1 MNMKAIKILVALATP
16 TVLSAC
22 ASVQDSPEYIEL
34 TSKYDVLAE
43 KYDAD
48 VAKDK
53 VDLIKQVKLLSE
65 EKSSIEMTNEMLQ
78 AENTKLHATAR
89 ETKKSLEE
97 TSEKL
102 GKTQQAF
109 GNYIN
114 QNSRLAIAE
123 LYTKGSGMF
132 TEVQLS
138 DVQTLKLEYS
148 SKEVVFVKFSSG
160 GYLHD
165 GWYELSY
172 MVNSYNLP
180 KMTYGKS
187 SFRGVTLLGKDG
199 RELTLEECY
208 ECKSR

>member
-1 MNMKAIKILVALATP
+1 MNTKKIKLLVALAAS

-22 ASVQDSPEYIEL
+22 ASVQESSEYIEL
-34 TSKYDVLAE
+34 RTKFDALEE
-43 KYDAD
+43 KYNAD
-48 VAKDK
+48 IAKEK
-53 VDLIKQVKLLSE
+53 VDLIKQVERLNDETLSVD
-65 EKSSIEMTNEMLQ
+65 MTNEQLRT
-78 AENTKLHATAR
+78 ENTKLHTTISQ
-89 ETKKSLEE
+89 TKKSLEE

-114 QNSRLAIAE
+114 QNTRLAIAE
-123 LYTKGSGMF
+123 QYTKGSGMF

-148 SKEVVFVKFSSG
+148 SKEVVFVKFSTG

-172 MVNSYNLP
+172 TVNSYNLP

-208 ECKSR
+208 ECKS

>member
-1 MNMKAIKILVALATP
+1 MKSSKILVAFSVPA
-16 TVLSAC
+16 VLSAC
-22 ASVQDSPEYIEL
+22 TSVQDSPEYIEL
-34 TSKYDVLAE
+34 TSKYDALAE

-53 VDLIKQVKLLSE
+53 VDLIKQVELLSE
-65 EKSSIEMTNEMLQ
+65 EKSSVAITNEQLKT
-78 AENTKLHATAR
+78 ENGKLRATTMQKER
-89 ETKKSLEE
+89 ELEE
-97 TSEKL
+97 TSRKL
-102 GKTQQAF
+102 SKTQQAF

-123 LYTKGSGMF
+123 QYTKGSGMF

-138 DVQTLKLEYS
+138 DVQTLKLEYR

-199 RELTLEECY
+199 QELMLEECY